1 MRTPTH
7 PPHPQHECST
17 LQGSWHQLH
26 PQRRH
31 PCVSLHVLWFMT
43 PPPTGMLRLVLTKGG
58 REELRLALHCF
69 KDQLAI
75 ATAPGCVV
83 VLLLLLT

>member
-1 MRTPTH
+1 
-7 PPHPQHECST
+7 
-17 LQGSWHQLH
+17 
-26 PQRRH
+26 
-31 PCVSLHVLWFMT
+31 MT